1 MHKQAALNTFL
12 IVSALTLTA
21 IGFYAMLMI
30 DPMYTVI
37 MAGTIAVGF
46 LIKAIYN
53 IEVAK
58 AKAMELM

>member
-12 IVSALTLTA
+12 TVSALGLTA
-21 IGFYAMLMI
+21 AGFYAMLMI
-30 DPMYTVI
+30 DPMYT
-37 MAGTIAVGF
+37 AVMGAILGLGF
-46 LIKAIYN
+46 LVKAIYN

>member
-21 IGFYAMLMI
+21 VGFYAMMTI
-30 DPMYTVI
+30 DPLYTVI
-37 MAGTIAVGF
+37 TGGVLALGF
-46 LIKAIYN
+46 LVKAIYN